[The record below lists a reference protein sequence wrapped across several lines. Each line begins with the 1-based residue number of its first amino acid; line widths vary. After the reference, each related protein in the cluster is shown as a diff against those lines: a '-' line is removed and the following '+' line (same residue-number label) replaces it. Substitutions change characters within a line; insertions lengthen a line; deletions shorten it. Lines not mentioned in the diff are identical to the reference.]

1 MKKILIF
8 ITFVFLQINLVL
20 ANLEVKT
27 NLESWIYDFPIEI
40 NIIVNQKDA
49 KIFYYT
55 DWEWRMDNIK
65 EFKKPFLIKE
75 NTQIDYYATNKS
87 YEDTL
92 IKTSIYT
99 FNYSKNIDINWEKN
113 NIIIKNNSW
122 DIKNI
127 WYWRVEANNLNYEIN
142 PNTFLEKN
150 KTFNINYNLSDNE
163 EIKLISP
170 DKKVIKTFVYKIP
183 KEVSEN
189 LEEKIEENQKVEEIL
204 NSTWV
209 ENLPIINEIQIENKE
224 LIKNEGEKIIENIE
238 NSWFSLNENLK
249 SSTLDTKKTWN
260 KNNIYIIILIFWSLI
275 LYNVWL
281 LLTKT
286 ETYKKIKNKKK

>member
-8 ITFVFLQINLVL
+8 ITFAFLQINLVL

-65 EFKKPFLIKE
+65 EFKKPILIKE
-75 NTQIDYYATNKS
+75 DTQIDYYATNKD

-142 PNTFLEKN
+142 PNTFLENN
-150 KTFNINYNLSDNE
+150 KTFKISYSLEDNE

-170 DKKVIKTFVYKIP
+170 DKKVIKTFVYKTP

-209 ENLPIINEIQIENKE
+209 ENPPIINENQIENKE
-224 LIKNEGEKIIENIE
+224 LIKNEDEKIIENIG

>member
-8 ITFVFLQINLVL
+8 ITFAFLQINLVL

-142 PNTFLEKN
+142 PNTFLENN
-150 KTFNINYNLSDNE
+150 KTFKISYSLEDNE

-170 DKKVIKTFVYKIP
+170 DKKVIKNFVYKTP
-183 KEVSEN
+183 KEVPEN
-189 LEEKIEENQKVEEIL
+189 LEEKIEEIL

-209 ENLPIINEIQIENKE
+209 ENPPIINENQIENKE
-224 LIKNEGEKIIENIE
+224 LIKNEDEKIIENIE

-286 ETYKKIKNKKK
+286 ETYKKIKNKK

>member
-8 ITFVFLQINLVL
+8 ITFAFLQINLVL

-65 EFKKPFLIKE
+65 EFKKPILIKE
-75 NTQIDYYATNKS
+75 DTQIDYYATNKD

-122 DIKNI
+122 DIQNI

-286 ETYKKIKNKKK
+286 ETYKKIKNKK